1 MIEERATVVRLD
13 EDYAV
18 VETQQRAACGS
29 CQSAGSCSTSVLA
42 GLFKRRPNQLRVLN
56 PIQAQPG
63 EEVIIGLQEHAL
75 LKVSFSAYLLPLV
88 CMLLSAIAVHQLTRD
103 VMPLFGELP
112 TIGGGLFGL
121 IFGIYL
127 FKALAQRQA
136 SDPSYQA
143 VILRQAMTQ
152 RVPFVRQAN
161 P

>member
-63 EEVIIGLQEHAL
+63 EAVIIGLREQAL

-88 CMLLSAIAVHQLTRD
+88 CMLLSAIVAHQLTLD
-103 VMPLFGELP
+103 FLPLLGELP
-112 TIGGGLFGL
+112 TIGGGLLGL

-127 FKALAQRQA
+127 FKALAQRKA
-136 SDPSYQA
+136 TDPSYQP

-152 RVPFVRQAN
+152 HIPFV
-161 P
+161 